1 MVHYNRFGNR
11 EKKMK
16 NSLWNRNW
24 VQCIQLS
31 RIDAECKPRHH
42 RRWIHFD
49 LFRYTHT
56 HTHWAMCC
64 TLRSFVLIFFF
75 FGFSQQNDN
84 KQNNLDE
91 KNNAVSCFFLDC
103 HRLVLLSVII
113 VLVRKNRSQ
122 LNNNSNVKN
131 EKKRKK
137 TRTFCDKKTH
147 IESYHEIA
155 SM

>member
-11 EKKMK
+11 EKKK
-16 NSLWNRNW
+16 WRIACEIEIGCNAFSCRESTPNANR
-24 VQCIQLS
+24 VIIGVEYTSTCS
-31 RIDAECKPRHH
+31 G
-42 RRWIHFD
+42 
-49 LFRYTHT
+49 THT
-56 HTHWAMCC
+56 HSHWAMCC

-75 FGFSQQNDN
+75 FGFSQQNDS